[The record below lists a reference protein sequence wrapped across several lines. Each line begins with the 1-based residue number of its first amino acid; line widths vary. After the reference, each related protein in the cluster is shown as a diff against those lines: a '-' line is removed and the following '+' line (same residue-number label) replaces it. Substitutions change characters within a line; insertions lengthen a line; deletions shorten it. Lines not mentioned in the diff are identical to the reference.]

1 MKTPER
7 GKDFILAFRRLKDEK
22 TADGLKLAL
31 QVEHTLNYD
40 RDTDSTQTKDGAVV
54 SSGGLEVT
62 LSLTAISTKDPLN
75 EMLKQSVIDGDKL
88 EIWEIDLSSK
98 SETGNQ
104 YDALYMRGDL
114 NSWEVPRNVE
124 DLVEISTEAR
134 IDGKPV
140 AGKVTLTAEQE
151 EEITYA
157 FRDLTKVAE

>member
-1 MKTPER
+1 
-7 GKDFILAFRRLKDEK
+7 
-22 TADGLKLAL
+22 
-31 QVEHTLNYD
+31 
-40 RDTDSTQTKDGAVV
+40 
-54 SSGGLEVT
+54 
-62 LSLTAISTKDPLN
+62 
-75 EMLKQSVIDGDKL
+75 MLKQSVIDGDKL